1 MSRPLSSYE
10 KKLLA
15 QILENNKNGTVFG
28 ASYIF
33 ENDAS
38 ITTTEWV
45 DDSATLAATRSNSQV
60 SKRGA
65 KSLTLPLVTR
75 TLKNLIQKYPELYT
89 TVSNNLDFE
98 PLKSIRTPD
107 VLSVVTFDNEKDEKV
122 NCHSGGPPPYLI
134 RHILKN
140 DGFQP
145 GSERPLWNLYLI
157 DESQLVFHSQDIL
170 FDVFS
175 AAKFHQL
182 FLKELV
188 DVTNKSEELEKPL
201 EFLFQLDNQTAKNY
215 NLPKSIYDSLK
226 LHFPATKPELL
237 NLQTQSFFKSFFF
250 NAVKKP
256 LDFIQLP
263 MTSHTG
269 SSNEDESTTFISQEG
284 NQLKLFRTRYTNIL
298 TSATSNCGNTI
309 FGSVPNER
317 FNYLNSVVQQEKICL
332 RSFIAAITMLCLK
345 PMIKSFNGTL
355 IFSMPMNLR
364 DSIPGASEFGLIYK
378 DIRVECPLSMIDDS
392 LFGPAPNNSE
402 NSDYNEKLLEHQ
414 FKQIATHVT
423 ESIHQRMSSWKKYGY
438 NDSDMKRMKFDNYD
452 EKMSR
457 NTRLIKINDVSQIS
471 FDENNAK
478 FPHIKSP
485 GFTTSLSPNCLMS
498 LSYTHCE
505 EDGLNI
511 CIHYPDGYN
520 METFVDCFQSFIE
533 EQ

>member
-10 KKLLA
+10 KKLLS
-15 QILENNKNGTVFG
+15 QILETNKNGTVFG

-33 ENDAS
+33 DEGNV
-38 ITTTEWV
+38 TTTEWV
-45 DDSATLAATRSNSQV
+45 DDSDTLAATRSNTAF
-60 SKRGA
+60 SKRGP

-89 TVSNNLDFE
+89 TVSNSLEFE

-107 VLSVVTFDNEKDEKV
+107 VLSVVTFDNEKDEKI

-140 DGFQP
+140 GGFQP
-145 GSERPLWNLYLI
+145 GSNRPLWDLYLI

-170 FDVFS
+170 FDIFS

-182 FLKELV
+182 FLKELIS
-188 DVTNKSEELEKPL
+188 TSQEEECENPL
-201 EFLFQLDNQTAKNY
+201 EFLFKLDNTTTKNY
-215 NLPKSIYDSLK
+215 TLPRSIYDNLK

-256 LDFIQLP
+256 LDFIQSP
-263 MTSHTG
+263 ITNHNG
-269 SSNEDESTTFISQEG
+269 SNEGEATTFISQEG

-298 TSATSNCGNTI
+298 TNATSNCGNTI

-364 DSIPGASEFGLIYK
+364 DSISGSSEFGLVYK
-378 DIRVECPLSMIDDS
+378 DIRVECPLSLIDDS
-392 LFGPAPNNSE
+392 AFGPAPSTADNSE
-402 NSDYNEKLLEHQ
+402 YNEKLLEHQ
-414 FKQIATHVT
+414 FKEIANHVT
-423 ESIHQRMSSWKKYGY
+423 NSINQRMSSWKKYGY

-471 FDENNAK
+471 FDDNSVK

-533 EQ
+533 EE

>member
-10 KKLLA
+10 KKLLS

-28 ASYIF
+28 ASYVF
-33 ENDAS
+33 ENDAVAA
-38 ITTTEWV
+38 TEWV
-45 DDSATLAATRSNSQV
+45 DDNDTLAATRSDNCV
-60 SKRGA
+60 SKNGLA
-65 KSLTLPLVTR
+65 LPLVTR
-75 TLKNLIQKYPELYT
+75 VLKNLIQKYPELYT
-89 TVSNNLDFE
+89 TVSSNLDFE

-107 VLSVVTFDNEKDEKV
+107 VLSVVTFDNEKDEKI

-134 RHILKN
+134 CHILKN

-145 GSERPLWNLYLI
+145 GSNRPLWNLYLL
-157 DESQLVFHSQDIL
+157 DESQLVFHCQDIL
-170 FDVFS
+170 FDIFS
-175 AAKFHQL
+175 AANFHQL
-182 FLKELV
+182 FLKELAKTINSTA
-188 DVTNKSEELEKPL
+188 DDSGKPL
-201 EFLFQLDNQTAKNY
+201 ECLFKLDTQLARNY
-215 NLPKSIYDSLK
+215 NLPKSIYDNLK
-226 LHFPATKPELL
+226 LHFPATKPELF
-237 NLQTQSFFKSFFF
+237 NLQTQSFFKSISF

-263 MTSHTG
+263 ITSYNTPNND
-269 SSNEDESTTFISQEG
+269 SESTTIISQEG

-298 TSATSNCGNTI
+298 TSATSNCGHTI

-317 FNYLNSVVQQEKICL
+317 FKYLNSVVQQERICL
-332 RSFIAAITMLCLK
+332 KSFIAAITMLCLK

-364 DSIPGASEFGLIYK
+364 NSIPGSGEFGLVYK
-378 DIRVECPLSMIDDS
+378 DIRVECPLSLIDDS
-392 LFGPAPNNSE
+392 LFGPASNKSDTSE
-402 NSDYNEKLLEHQ
+402 YNEKLLEHQ
-414 FKQIATHVT
+414 FKEIANHVT
-423 ESIHQRMSSWKKYGY
+423 SNINQRMSSWKKYGY
-438 NDSDMKRMKFDNYD
+438 NDNDMKRMKFDNYD
-452 EKMSR
+452 EKMSP

-471 FDENNAK
+471 FDDCAK

-498 LSYTHCE
+498 LSYTHCQ